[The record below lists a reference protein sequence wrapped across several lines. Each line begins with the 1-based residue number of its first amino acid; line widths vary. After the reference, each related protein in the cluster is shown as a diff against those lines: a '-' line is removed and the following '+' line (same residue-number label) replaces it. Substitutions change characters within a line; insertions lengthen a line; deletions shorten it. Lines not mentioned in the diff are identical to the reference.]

1 MIYMYTG
8 IVKGYFSVQNVV
20 KKPGLISFQIELPS
34 TLLEG
39 IEVGA
44 SVAID
49 GVCLTVTQ
57 IDGQMLAF
65 DAMGETIEKT
75 TLGIV
80 QNGTKVNVERSA
92 KAGDE
97 IGGHIM
103 AGHITGMA
111 EILAID
117 TPPNNYVITFKV
129 PKHWMKY
136 LLPKGFVSLDGCSLT
151 ITDPNKEEGTFKVWL
166 IPETLR
172 QTVFGLKQVGDK
184 VNVELDSRTQVIVD
198 TVEEFLGSRD

>member
-1 MIYMYTG
+1 MYTG
-8 IVKGYFSVQNVV
+8 IVKGYFPV
-20 KKPGLISFQIELPS
+20 KEVIRKPGLLSFSIALPDS
-34 TLLEG
+34 LLEG
-39 IEVGA
+39 IEIGA

-49 GVCLTVTQ
+49 GVCLTVTK
-57 IDGQMLAF
+57 IEGNTLAF

-75 TLGIV
+75 TLGTL

-103 AGHITGMA
+103 AGHVTGMA
-111 EILAID
+111 EIIAIEN
-117 TPPNNYVITFKV
+117 PENNHVITFQV
-129 PKHWMKY
+129 PKEWMKY

-172 QTVFGLKQVGDK
+172 QTVFGQKIVGDK

-198 TVEEFLGSRD
+198 TVEEFLKGK